1 MLSEEDFIPGVT
13 PSSLRE
19 PQRQQLCEINL
30 ITPCHNRIH
39 AHARESTHVKTL
51 LFDHSC
57 KSSREK
63 AFLCEPSGFSENILV
78 LRCGP
83 QEQASTEVAANV
95 EDPVDWSV
103 HFQEGHH
110 QAQDRRGPDHLEC
123 GVFYTRRA

>member
-1 MLSEEDFIPGVT
+1 MTGIYIFIFKGKTIKPLLRYRTTMLSEEDFIPGVT

-63 AFLCEPSGFSENILV
+63 AFLCEPSGFPKTS
-78 LRCGP
+78 
-83 QEQASTEVAANV
+83 
-95 EDPVDWSV
+95 
-103 HFQEGHH
+103 
-110 QAQDRRGPDHLEC
+110 
-123 GVFYTRRA
+123 